1 MLFSKN
7 NKTSLSASMIE
18 EILGFNESEY
28 TLSSNAKIIIEN
40 KQVGL
45 TIYSTSNEIFAV
57 FDELQI
63 PYKGKTIE
71 EVFRFLFDRLL
82 YEYMDDQSYYT
93 KESYSKFKN
102 TLIYGQLQILI
113 YHVKSLMIWLYD
125 NDFNKI
131 PRNCK
136 SLYRKKD
143 MNPVDETN
151 YLEIY
156 ERFKMYMGF
165 VSQDRLAEY
174 FNSLVGLKYFSVRTK
189 AIYHAF
195 VEELELRN
203 IDYNVMLFSKERM
216 LSYYIDIVNKDDR
229 IIVVRKRIVKY
240 NDSKFIFK

>member
-1 MLFSKN
+1 MIDEIFG
-7 NKTSLSASMIE
+7 IE
-18 EILGFNESEY
+18 EIEQ
-28 TLSSNAKIIIEN
+28 TLPYNPEEILKTEE
-40 KQVGL
+40 VGL
-45 TIYSTSNEIFAV
+45 TIYSNSIEIFISLDK
-57 FDELQI
+57 FQI
-63 PYKGKTIE
+63 PHKDKTIE
-71 EVFRFLFDRLL
+71 EVLKFLFDRLL
-82 YEYMDDQSYYT
+82 FEYMEDQSYYT
-93 KESYSKFKN
+93 KETYSKFKN
-102 TLIYGQLQILI
+102 TYTYDQLQILS

-143 MNPVDETN
+143 INPVDETN

-165 VSQDRLAEY
+165 VSPDRLAEY

-203 IDYNVMLFSKERM
+203 IDYDVMLFSKERM
-216 LSYYIDIVNKDDR
+216 LSYYIDIVNNDNR
-229 IIVVRKRIVKY
+229 LIVICQG
-240 NDSKFIFK
+240 